1 MIKAVTCVAAVGL
14 LLYIND
20 RLWIRWGEEREGQ
33 IHLAVD
39 DDGVRVCVHVCVC
52 VCVCVCVHV
61 CVCVCVCVCVRKGEG
76 GV

>member
-1 MIKAVTCVAAVGL
+1 VTATVTAAVTSAEATTVIKMVTCVAAVGL

-39 DDGVRVCVHVCVC
+39 DDDVCV
-52 VCVCVCVHV
+52 
-61 CVCVCVCVCVRKGEG
+61 
-76 GV
+76 